1 MNKIIKDSM
10 FIIFIVLFVVLTFF
24 LSLYATGYRV
34 DFKRILKG
42 HALQKTGTL
51 ILASTPKG
59 ADIYLDGKQTK
70 SSGSIFGDYA
80 TTPAKV
86 KNLLPKEYL
95 VEVKLDGYWPWE
107 KKMTIYGG
115 QSTYAENIVL
125 FKRCTP
131 TEANESLVESCSVNL
146 NGLINDATT
155 TKLLQTKLNNP
166 EKLKTENNSL
176 FFFGNKNKIGSY
188 NQRNEETKEILNG
201 NNGQEEYLDFLP
213 KDGKLFVI
221 VKTGSRIELR
231 DYNLDTNTATQSINL
246 PGAWQYELSSDQ
258 NSILAAYNPDSYSL
272 FLFDEKKLSPRGG
285 AIGSTN
291 YWSWIGDEKLLI
303 AGDFEITTFD
313 SKNSNRQLIT
323 RISDKIT
330 GLAYSQKKKYLIYTT
345 DKSINSID
353 LYEGSG
359 RITKLLDGNKISQP
373 SLDEK
378 NKILY
383 FQADNNG
390 ILTWQKIEVQ

>member
-1 MNKIIKDSM
+1 M
-10 FIIFIVLFVVLTFF
+10 FILFIVLFVVLTFF
-24 LSLYATGYRV
+24 LSLYATGYRL
-34 DFKRILKG
+34 DFNRLLKG
-42 HALQKTGTL
+42 HILQKTGTL

-59 ADIYLDGKQTK
+59 ADIYLDGKQAK

-95 VEVKLDGYWPWE
+95 VEIKLDGYWPWE

-131 TEANESLVESCSVNL
+131 TEAEESLAESCAANFD
-146 NGLINDATT
+146 GEINDAATT
-155 TKLLQTKLNNP
+155 ALLKTKLNNP
-166 EKLKTENNSL
+166 EKIKSENNSL
-176 FFFGNKNKIGSY
+176 FFFGDKNKISSY
-188 NQRNEETKEILNG
+188 SQRNEEIKEILAG

-231 DYNLDTNTATQSINL
+231 DYNLENNTATQSINL
-246 PGAWQYELSSDQ
+246 PGAWQYQLSSDQ
-258 NSILAAYNPDSYSL
+258 NNILAAYNPDSRNL
-272 FLFDEKKLSPRGG
+272 FLFDEEKLKPRGG
-285 AIGSTN
+285 AIGNTN
-291 YWSWIGDEKLLI
+291 YWNWLGDEKLLI
-303 AGDFEITTFD
+303 AGDFEITIFD
-313 SKNSNRQLIT
+313 SKNSSRQLIT
-323 RISDKIT
+323 RISEKVT
-330 GLAYSQKKKYLIYTT
+330 GLTWSKKKKYLIYTT
-345 DKSINSID
+345 DKNINSID
-353 LYEGSG
+353 LYEGDG

-373 SLDEK
+373 RLDEK

-383 FQADNNG
+383 FQADSNG
-390 ILTWQKIEVQ
+390 TLTWQKIEVQ